1 MSIHKN
7 EKTLI
12 STDEYPLAGFTNMT
26 QKLLSYPVFKVMWT
40 DSGSIKREAG
50 WIIQCSFLKRD
61 KRRGE
66 SDNLSAGDKL
76 GEWIRD
82 EEKKKSV
89 PADAGNPVPSTIS
102 ATSFYMCLSVYPSS
116 FYIPFVVLRI

>member
-1 MSIHKN
+1 
-7 EKTLI
+7 
-12 STDEYPLAGFTNMT
+12 
-26 QKLLSYPVFKVMWT
+26 MWT

-82 EEKKKSV
+82 EEKKNSV
-89 PADAGNPVPSTIS
+89 PSDAGNPVPSTIP

-116 FYIPFVVLRI
+116 FYIPFVVLCF